1 MWPSAVR
8 QRATLGYSG
17 QMTLAIFVICTTAF
31 VGALLQR
38 MAGMGFALVS
48 GPFIVLVL
56 APIPGVVLVNIL
68 GAVSS
73 VIVFARTWRN
83 VHWKQAGV
91 LIAGALAG
99 TFPGALL
106 ANSMPTSWLN
116 VFIGVL
122 IVGSLAT
129 SLYLSRIFDPIKFCS
144 RNAFLFGLGSGVMN
158 ASAGMGG
165 PFLSSYA
172 VLTRWQQVAFAASIQ
187 PVFITV
193 GMASVASKL
202 VLEEAAWPQ
211 LAPEVWVA
219 VAVSLLAGQVAGDIG
234 ARKVPVQLSRVV
246 MLSLAMLGGILTIL
260 KGVSELMG

>member
-1 MWPSAVR
+1 
-8 QRATLGYSG
+8 
-17 QMTLAIFVICTTAF
+17 MTLAIFVICSTAF

-68 GAVSS
+68 GALSS

-83 VHWKQAGV
+83 VHWKQSGV
-91 LIAGALAG
+91 LLAGALAG

-106 ANSMPTSWLN
+106 ANSMPSSWLH

-144 RNAFLFGLGSGVMN
+144 RNAFLFGAGAGVMN

-172 VLTRWQQVAFAASIQ
+172 VLTRWQQIAFAASIQ
-187 PVFITV
+187 PVFITI
-193 GMASVASKL
+193 GMASVASKM
-202 VLEEAAWPQ
+202 VLEESAWPQ
-211 LAPEVWVA
+211 LAPEVWLAVVA
-219 VAVSLLAGQVAGDIG
+219 ALLVGQVVGDFG
-234 ARKVPVQLSRVV
+234 SRKVPVQFSRVV
-246 MLSLAMLGGILTIL
+246 MLSLAMLGGVLTII
-260 KGVSELMG
+260 KGCAELTS

>member
-1 MWPSAVR
+1 M
-8 QRATLGYSG
+8 GYSG
-17 QMTLAIFVICTTAF
+17 RMTLAVFVICATAF

-68 GAVSS
+68 GAISS
-73 VIVFARTWRN
+73 FIVFVRTWRN
-83 VHWKQAGV
+83 VHWKQSGV
-91 LIAGALAG
+91 LIAGALVG

-106 ANSMPTSWLN
+106 ANAMPTSWLH
-116 VFIGVL
+116 VFIGAL

-144 RNAFLFGLGSGVMN
+144 RNAFLFGIGSGVMS

-172 VLTRWQQVAFAASIQ
+172 VLTRWQQIAFAASIQ
-187 PVFITV
+187 PVFITI
-193 GMASVASKL
+193 GIAAVASKL
-202 VLEEAAWPQ
+202 KLEEAAWPQ
-211 LAPEVWVA
+211 LEPEVWLA
-219 VAVSLLAGQVAGDIG
+219 VAVSLVAGQVVGDIG
-234 ARKVPVQLSRVV
+234 SRKVPVQLARVV
-246 MLSLAMLGGILTIL
+246 MLSLAMLGGVLTII
-260 KGVSELMG
+260 KGSAELVG